1 MNSLLSKK
9 FKIIFVGSIV
19 VIVVLFIVLFVSY
32 AGSAT
37 DEIYEQYTA
46 TSDKKV
52 SDSKQNFAKILNFLS
67 QAGIINGTY
76 SISAYSEM
84 VGLETDE
91 TTGDIGNT
99 ADVTGG
105 SIPDISTG
113 EWYSTM
119 SLQASSTSVG
129 NGAVKLYNG
138 WPWGSANVT
147 FFNWSTA
154 YSDFVSDA
162 SSIAGAQIDY
172 QRNYQV
178 DADNHCSSAPVND
191 SGVGCLSIAYYPSWV
206 LTNYYESQMTG
217 GDPAWNKSDATSKR
231 GCVVLKDSS
240 GSYWFL
246 PLASGDNKGHT
257 YPGGVAQTFVKRST
271 ANSWQLAN
279 TVTNPES
286 LGLVKVSGTAGSG
299 DGAIWSGTDMS
310 TVLKLFV
317 PNSGSQLKYGGSRVI
332 PKISF
337 EMHDSN
343 RSWFS
348 GYLNSYEFIGLA
360 FCDK

>member
-1 MNSLLSKK
+1 MMKY
-9 FKIIFVGSIV
+9 KIIVIAIV
-19 VIVVLFIVLFVSY
+19 SAIVLLCAVLFVSY
-32 AGSAT
+32 AKNSV
-37 DEIYEQYTA
+37 DEISEQYDSVYD
-46 TSDKKV
+46 TSVK
-52 SDSKQNFAKILNFLS
+52 DSKHNFAKTLNFLS
-67 QAGIINGTY
+67 QAGVVNGTY

-84 VGLETDE
+84 AGLDTDE
-91 TTGDIGNT
+91 EMGEDTASGNSN
-99 ADVTGG
+99 DTGG
-105 SIPDISTG
+105 SLPEINTG
-113 EWYSTM
+113 EWYSSM
-119 SLQASSTSVG
+119 SLQASTSSVG

-138 WPWGSANVT
+138 WPWGSADVT

-154 YSDFVSDA
+154 YSDFISDA

-172 QRNYQV
+172 QENYQV
-178 DADNHCSSAPVND
+178 DEDNNCSSSPVSD
-191 SGVGCLSIAYYPSWV
+191 SGVACLSIAYYPSWV
-206 LTNYYESQMTG
+206 LPNYYESQMTG
-217 GDPAWNKSDATSKR
+217 GDPAWNESDATSKR
-231 GCVVLKDSS
+231 GCIILKDSS
-240 GSYWFL
+240 ESYWFL
-246 PLASGDNKGHT
+246 PLTSGDNKGHT
-257 YPGGVAQTFVKRST
+257 YPGGVAQTFIKRST

-299 DGAIWSGTDMS
+299 DGAIWSGADMS
-310 TVLKLFV
+310 TVLKLFA

-337 EMHDSN
+337 EMHGSN